1 MTQEEKAKAYD
12 EAIEKLRDFYRDYDT
27 VSCLIDVKEE
37 LANLFPELKES
48 DDVDKKI
55 REEII
60 ATIHLYYGKPLEDE
74 AKEMITWLEKQGELI
89 NSLSKGLNNAHER
102 IDELIQK
109 NNELCIKLEKQDKPV
124 EINPTEF
131 DTRLQ
136 ALIGKFNSLPKEELI
151 GSLSFWLNVVK
162 NDGTYKPDE
171 KQGEFAENNK
181 DDVDTD
187 FTIYHP
193 LKNGEG
199 HYECIPYSFYGVLSS
214 FSEDKDMIDFLRL
227 CFYTEEEC
235 NEWIKQNESI
245 DICDSLIIKNKEFP
259 ASEKRD
265 FGYFSEP
272 TDKIEPK
279 FKVGDWVIY
288 MGTTAKILDLQ
299 KHCYV
304 GKDTNNKDFVVS
316 YCNECEM
323 RKWNIS
329 DAKDGDVLSNGEMIV
344 IFKHFVEPSYR
355 QHIVAYIGLD
365 TIGGIQV
372 TDEDWELGIDKAKPA
387 TKEQCDTLFA
397 KMKEE
402 GWKWDAKKKEL
413 KKIEQKST
421 ENLTDVDHEYYS
433 NLLSNDDSDNI
444 DDYAYQCAYCM
455 SHDWMKETATWED
468 VQKAVKLGAEW
479 KKQKS
484 TWSEEDEKK
493 RELLIAIL
501 NVNHPN
507 GYFKVNPIGT
517 TNMEAMSK
525 DELVSWLK
533 SIRPQKHIEW
543 SEEDDYNLQCM
554 IAKAVKDIQ
563 NGNVGR
569 NNELI
574 YWLKSIKQRIVGKV

>member
-12 EAIEKLRDFYRDYDT
+12 ETIEKLRDFYRDYDT

-48 DDVDKKI
+48 EDVDKKI

-74 AKEMITWLEKQGELI
+74 AKEMIAWIEKQGE
-89 NSLSKGLNNAHER
+89 
-102 IDELIQK
+102 
-109 NNELCIKLEKQDKPV
+109 PV
-124 EINPTEF
+124 KINPTEF

-162 NDGTYKPDE
+162 NDGTYKSDK

-193 LKNGEG
+193 LKNGKG

-235 NEWIKQNESI
+235 NEWIKQNEST
-245 DICDSLIIKNKEFP
+245 DTCNSLIIKSKEIP
-259 ASEKRD
+259 VSEKRD
-265 FGYFSEP
+265 FGYFSDH
-272 TDKIEPK
+272 TDKKPIGKIEPK
-279 FKVGDWVIY
+279 FHEGDWVVY

-402 GWKWDAKKKEL
+402 GWKWDAEKKEL

-484 TWSEEDEKK
+484 TWNEEDEKK

-574 YWLKSIKQRIVGKV
+574 YWLKSIKQRIEGKV

>member
-12 EAIEKLRDFYRDYDT
+12 ETIEKLRDFYRDYDT

-48 DDVDKKI
+48 EDVDKKI

-74 AKEMITWLEKQGELI
+74 AKEMIAWIEKQGE
-89 NSLSKGLNNAHER
+89 
-102 IDELIQK
+102 
-109 NNELCIKLEKQDKPV
+109 PV
-124 EINPTEF
+124 KINPTEF

-136 ALIGKFNSLPKEELI
+136 SLIGKFNSLPKEELI

-162 NDGTYKPDE
+162 NDGTYKSDE
-171 KQGEFAENNK
+171 KQGELAENK
-181 DDVDTD
+181 DDSDGD
-187 FTIYHP
+187 FTIYYP
-193 LKNGEG
+193 LKNGKG
-199 HYECIPYSFYGVLSS
+199 IYECIPYSFYGMLSS
-214 FSEDKDMIDFLRL
+214 FSEDKDMIDFLHL

-235 NEWIKQNESI
+235 NEWIKRNEST
-245 DICDSLIIKNKEFP
+245 DTCDSLIIKSKEIP
-259 ASEKRD
+259 VSEKRD
-265 FGYFSEP
+265 FGYFSDH
-272 TDKIEPK
+272 TDNKPIGKIEPK
-279 FKVGDWVIY
+279 FREGDWVIY
-288 MGTTAKILDLQ
+288 MGTIAKILDLQ

-365 TIGGIQV
+365 TIGGIQI

-387 TKEQCDTLFA
+387 TKEQRDTLFA

-468 VQKAVKLGAEW
+468 IQKAVKLGAEW

-493 RELLIAIL
+493 RELLIDIL

-517 TNMEAMSK
+517 TNMEVMSK

-574 YWLKSIKQRIVGKV
+574 YWLKSIKQRIEGKV